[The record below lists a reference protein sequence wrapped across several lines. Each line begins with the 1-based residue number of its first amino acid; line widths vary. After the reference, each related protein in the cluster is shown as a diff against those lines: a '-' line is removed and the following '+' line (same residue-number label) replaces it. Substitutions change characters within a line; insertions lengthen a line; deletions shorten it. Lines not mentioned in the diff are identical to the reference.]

1 MYAATREFNRTT
13 PLSPNRWKFKRVT
26 GIMQTGD
33 KEKPGLDAKTL
44 GRYRILGE
52 LEVRGRIP
60 AAAVTEM
67 ADELARYALGVDS
80 DFAKRL
86 TAV

>member
-1 MYAATREFNRTT
+1 
-13 PLSPNRWKFKRVT
+13 VT
-26 GIMQTGD
+26 NV
-33 KEKPGLDAKTL
+33 
-44 GRYRILGE
+44 RRIGK
-52 LEVRGRIP
+52 VRGRIP

>member
-1 MYAATREFNRTT
+1 MN
-13 PLSPNRWKFKRVT
+13 
-26 GIMQTGD
+26 
-33 KEKPGLDAKTL
+33 AKTL

-52 LEVRGRIP
+52 LGRGAMRAVFRAIDPLIEREIDATNVRRIGKVRGRIP
-60 AAAVTEM
+60 AAAITEM